1 MPVRPTDP
9 ERHER
14 IISALQRSGL
24 DGLFCS
30 LPSQILLL
38 SGYWP
43 VMGMS
48 VAVFTA
54 EGEVHLIIPED
65 EEEIAERSSRAQRTL
80 FQPASLDTIT
90 DAQTAIR
97 DPLIEL
103 FRKLKLD
110 SAKMGIETS
119 QSFQPSSYAV
129 TNVYLSSLHELL
141 RSNFPHLQL
150 TPADQL
156 FEELKANK
164 TKCELEEIRAAARIA
179 QAAFEAG
186 SKQIEPGMR
195 EPEVASRFQS
205 AFEETPMAASMQRS
219 YGFFFCM
226 SGPNAAKASA
236 GYARTRQ
243 RTIEDGDLVMMHCNS
258 CGDGFWTDITRTYRA
273 GDGDSKQRD
282 SRQEDMHSAIMA
294 ARAAALRAIAP
305 GVDAREVDHAARSVL
320 EQQNFGSEFKHGT
333 GHGVGFAAANPNG
346 LPRIHP
352 KSPDVLTTGMTF
364 NVEPAIYIDGYGG
377 MRHCDMVAVTETGA
391 EVLTD
396 F

>member
-1 MPVRPTDP
+1 
-9 ERHER
+9 
-14 IISALQRSGL
+14 
-24 DGLFCS
+24 
-30 LPSQILLL
+30 
-38 SGYWP
+38 
-43 VMGMS
+43 MGMS

-54 EGEVHLIIPED
+54 EGELHLIVPQD
-65 EEEIAERSSRAQRTL
+65 EEEIAERSSHAQRTV
-80 FQPASLDTIT
+80 FQPARPDAIT

-103 FRKLKLD
+103 FRRLKLGP
-110 SAKMGIETS
+110 AKVGIETS

-129 TNVYLSSLHELL
+129 MNVYLSGLHDLL
-141 RSNFPHLQL
+141 RSSFPHLQFI
-150 TPADQL
+150 PAGRL
-156 FEELKANK
+156 FEELKAEK
-164 TKCELEEIRAAARIA
+164 TKCELEKIRSAARIA

-186 SKQIEPGMR
+186 SKQIEHGMR
-195 EPEVASRFQS
+195 EPEIASRFQS
-205 AFEETPMAASMQRS
+205 AFEETPLAAGVQRS

-243 RTIEDGDLVMMHCNS
+243 RTIEGGDLVIIHCNS
-258 CGDGFWTDITRTYRA
+258 CGDGFWTDITRTYTA
-273 GDGDSKQRD
+273 GSSDSKQRD
-282 SRQEDMHSAIMA
+282 SRQEEMHSAIMA
-294 ARAAALRAIAP
+294 ARSAALSAIAP
-305 GVDAREVDHAARSVL
+305 GVDAREVDRAARSVL

-352 KSPDVLTTGMTF
+352 KSPDVLTAGMTF
-364 NVEPAIYIDGYGG
+364 NVEPAIYVDGYGG
-377 MRHCDMVAVTETGA
+377 MRHCDMVAVTGTGA